1 MGSRGHLIKAVVI
14 HILPL
19 TSQTRLPC
27 KVWLL
32 TGIISALSIKRAYTT
47 VLNILNEC
55 ALYGNILPQTIMT
68 KRIII
73 SLKISLS
80 GSHLKRIQFFI
91 PWVMARQRQS
101 QQPKHYGKVRKIFY
115 VLDAEFVWIAK
126 SVNVHLWFFSRV
138 LREGFW
144 NKFHS
149 LITKFLVSE
158 SFMKITY
165 NLLGKASQCGG
176 IKNIILNSEYS
187 LQNIFCAMY
196 WCAQLLIF

>member
-1 MGSRGHLIKAVVI
+1 MQGVVAYRYNLSPQHQEGLYNSVEYFKWVCTI
-14 HILPL
+14 WQHP
-19 TSQTRLPC
+19 TS
-27 KVWLL
+27 
-32 TGIISALSIKRAYTT
+32 
-47 VLNILNEC
+47 NN
-55 ALYGNILPQTIMT
+55 ND

-101 QQPKHYGKVRKIFY
+101 QQPTHYGKVRKIFY

>member
-1 MGSRGHLIKAVVI
+1 M
-14 HILPL
+14 
-19 TSQTRLPC
+19 
-27 KVWLL
+27 L

-101 QQPKHYGKVRKIFY
+101 QQPMHYGKVRKIFY
-115 VLDAEFVWIAK
+115 VLDAEFA
-126 SVNVHLWFFSRV
+126 
-138 LREGFW
+138 
-144 NKFHS
+144 
-149 LITKFLVSE
+149 
-158 SFMKITY
+158 
-165 NLLGKASQCGG
+165 
-176 IKNIILNSEYS
+176 
-187 LQNIFCAMY
+187 
-196 WCAQLLIF
+196 